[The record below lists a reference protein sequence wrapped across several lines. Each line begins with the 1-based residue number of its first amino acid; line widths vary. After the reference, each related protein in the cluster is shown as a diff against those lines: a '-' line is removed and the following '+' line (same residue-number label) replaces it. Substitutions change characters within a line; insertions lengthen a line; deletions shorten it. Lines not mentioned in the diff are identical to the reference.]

1 MRRELLLPIRHS
13 IHGLHLFHASLVQK
27 SWGCKNDNNGYEL
40 VLCVQFR
47 TITIMNGSS
56 ENPVHTEKLQLM
68 FWFIVRK
75 EKWKGLSTYITF
87 EHIIAM
93 YDLSYGTISITI
105 KNTVNKYVKTRRM
118 HLFINNITHKCGII
132 PFMNEC
138 FCFIP
143 INACLCR
150 LRIIKWWR
158 QNVFSSRFIHFL
170 LI

>member
-13 IHGLHLFHASLVQK
+13 IHGLHLFHASFVQK

-75 EKWKGLSTYITF
+75 EKWKGLSTYIKF
-87 EHIIAM
+87 EHRISM
-93 YDLSYGTISITI
+93 YDLSYKTISINI
-105 KNTVNKYVKTRRM
+105 KNTVLS
-118 HLFINNITHKCGII
+118 LFINNITHKHGII
-132 PFMNEC
+132 PSMNEC
-138 FCFIP
+138 FCFIY
-143 INACLCR
+143 ISAYLCR
-150 LRIIKWWR
+150 LRIIKWLR
-158 QNVFSSRFIHFL
+158 RMLFSLRFIHFL

>member
-1 MRRELLLPIRHS
+1 MEKIRRELPLPIRHS

-87 EHIIAM
+87 EHRISM
-93 YDLSYGTISITI
+93 YDLSCETISITFTI
-105 KNTVNKYVKTRRM
+105 PYNVSIYYINIIFICLTESHQTLTVCKVPT
-118 HLFINNITHKCGII
+118 
-132 PFMNEC
+132 
-138 FCFIP
+138 
-143 INACLCR
+143 
-150 LRIIKWWR
+150 
-158 QNVFSSRFIHFL
+158 
-170 LI
+170 

>member
-87 EHIIAM
+87 EHIISF
-93 YDLSYGTISITI
+93 YDLRYESISIAS
-105 KNTVNKYVKTRRM
+105 KNTVLRTQY
-118 HLFINNITHKCGII
+118 INNITHKYGII
-132 PFMNEC
+132 DFTNEC

-143 INACLCR
+143 INAYLCK
-150 LRIIKWWR
+150 LRIIKWLR
-158 QNVFSSRFIHFL
+158 QMFFHYVLFISC
-170 LI
+170 

>member
-87 EHIIAM
+87 EHRISL
-93 YDLSYGTISITI
+93 YDLSYETISITFTI
-105 KNTVNKYVKTRRM
+105 VRM
-118 HLFINNITHKCGII
+118 SLFINNITHGYGIRPI
-132 PFMNEC
+132 MNEC
-138 FCFIP
+138 FCFIY
-143 INACLCR
+143 ISAYLCR
-150 LRIIKWWR
+150 LRIIKWLR
-158 QNVFSSRFIHFL
+158 RMLFSLRFIHFL